1 MDSNKYKK
9 FGVDLKKI
17 KNIHD
22 SLPKF
27 LNQTIKNNPSFNVL
41 EAAGHYSSILNIDG
55 LNITIHTDG
64 VGTKV
69 LVAQMMNKYD
79 TIGIDCVAMCVN
91 DLLCVGSEPLALVD
105 YIALEKTNDKLVTE
119 LITGLVKG
127 SKLASVAIVGGET
140 AIMPDVIK
148 GFNGNGFDLAATV
161 LGHIKPPNSPI
172 LGHDLLSDDIIV
184 GIQSSGIHSN
194 GFSLAR
200 NVLLKSHNLDD
211 YIPELNKT
219 IGSELLVPTAI
230 YVNPI
235 LEILQNCEVHGLAHI
250 TGGAFSKLLRI
261 SKYKNLG
268 FKLDNMPKPPPI
280 FSLIQKEGKITLKE
294 MYKTFNMGI
303 GFCICLPKTE
313 LNKTLTICKKHG
325 FEAMQIG
332 QMSNNFNVVI
342 NNNLL
347 IS

>member
-27 LNQTIKNNPSFNVL
+27 LNQTIKNTKSFNVL
-41 EAAGHYSSILNIDG
+41 EATGHYSSILNIAG

-161 LGHIKPPNSPI
+161 LGHIKSPHSPI
-172 LGHDLLSDDIIV
+172 LGHDLLSDDIVV

-200 NVLLKSHNLDD
+200 NVLFKSYNIDD

-235 LEILQNCEVHGLAHI
+235 IDILKNCEVHGLAHI

-268 FKLDNMPKPPPI
+268 FQLDNMPTPPPI
-280 FSLIQKEGKITLKE
+280 FSLIQKEGKITLNE

-313 LNKTLTICKKHG
+313 LNKTVTICQKHG

-332 QMSNNFNVVI
+332 QISNNFNVVI

-347 IS
+347 II

>member
-17 KNIHD
+17 KHIHD

-27 LNQTIKNNPSFNVL
+27 LNQTIKNTKSFNVL
-41 EAAGHYSSILNIDG
+41 EATGHYSSILNIAG
-55 LNITIHTDG
+55 LNLTIHTDG

-105 YIALEKTNDKLVTE
+105 YIALEKTNDKLITE

-161 LGHIKPPNSPI
+161 LGHIKPPHSPI
-172 LGHDLLSDDIIV
+172 LGHDLLSDDIVV

-200 NVLLKSHNLDD
+200 NVLLNSYNIDD

-235 LEILQNCEVHGLAHI
+235 IDILKNCEIHGLAHI

-268 FKLDNMPKPPPI
+268 FQLDNMPTPPPI
-280 FSLIQKEGKITLKE
+280 FSLIQKEGKITLNE

-313 LNKTLTICKKHG
+313 LNKTVTICQKHG